1 MATRVLTCEQDYRN
15 ELIDALAAFD
25 ARVSGAQAAH
35 TWSEPSPCPGWN
47 AEDVVRH
54 VTGNVRTFIATV
66 PSDTAA
72 GAPPRP
78 ADDED
83 LVRGWDRAR
92 ANALQVLRTCEDPA
106 NVRVPLGPREMTIT
120 FVIEAL
126 LRDVVI
132 HTWDLARAAG
142 GDEILPAHL
151 VTAAT
156 AALARMPQHIR
167 ERGYFEDAL
176 EAPPDAT
183 DQIRL
188 LALAGRRA

>member
-1 MATRVLTCEQDYRN
+1 MATRVLTCEQDYRS

-25 ARVSGAQAAH
+25 SRVSGAQAARA
-35 TWSEPSPCPGWN
+35 WAQPSPCPGWN

-54 VTGNVRTFIATV
+54 VTSNVRTFIATV
-66 PSDTAA
+66 PGEAPS
-72 GAPPRP
+72 GAPQRP
-78 ADDED
+78 VDDED
-83 LVRGWDRAR
+83 LVRAWQLAR
-92 ANALQVLRTCEDPA
+92 AVALQVLRTCEDPA
-106 NVRVPLGPREMTIT
+106 SVRVPLGPREMTIT

-142 GDEILPAHL
+142 DDELLPAHL
-151 VTAAT
+151 VSAAT